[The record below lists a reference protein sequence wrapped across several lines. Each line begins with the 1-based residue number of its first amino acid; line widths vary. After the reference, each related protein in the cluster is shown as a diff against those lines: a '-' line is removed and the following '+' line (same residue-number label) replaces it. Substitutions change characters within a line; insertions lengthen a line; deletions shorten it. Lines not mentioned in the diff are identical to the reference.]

1 MILTLLGTGCPKV
14 DHKRFGPSNLIST
27 LNTKILVDCGS
38 GVTQRLEQL
47 KVSTAD
53 IDALFLTHL
62 HSDHVIDFYQLIIS
76 SWHSYRTKP
85 WKVFGPIGTKKFVK
99 RIMKAWED
107 ERNLRIKY
115 EQRSSIRAFNIKV
128 TEFSDYGKIKIK
140 DLIIEF
146 FSVDHK
152 PVKYAY
158 GFNFYNKNKKLTI
171 SGDTR
176 PCENLM
182 KFAQKSDLLL
192 HEVFI
197 EGEIKS
203 INKMRTKK
211 TLHNVKLYHT
221 PSTIVGKVA
230 KISRCKKLV
239 LTHFVPTSFNE
250 KNLINVVKKDYG
262 KKPIIGRD
270 LLKIVI

>member
-14 DHKRFGPSNLIST
+14 DHKRFGPSNLITT

-85 WKVFGPIGTKKFVK
+85 WKIFGPIGTKKFVK

-203 INKMRTKK
+203 VNKMRTKK